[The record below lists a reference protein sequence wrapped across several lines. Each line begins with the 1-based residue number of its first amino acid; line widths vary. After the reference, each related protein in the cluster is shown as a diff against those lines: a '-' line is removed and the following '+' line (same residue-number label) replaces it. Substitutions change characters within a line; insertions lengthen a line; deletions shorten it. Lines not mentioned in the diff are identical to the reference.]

1 MKYLSLN
8 RKDLIS
14 IEIYDHPSDTACIRV
29 VLLAD

>member
-14 IEIYDHPSDTACIRV
+14 IEIYDHAKLTACTRV
-29 VLLAD
+29 SNDPD